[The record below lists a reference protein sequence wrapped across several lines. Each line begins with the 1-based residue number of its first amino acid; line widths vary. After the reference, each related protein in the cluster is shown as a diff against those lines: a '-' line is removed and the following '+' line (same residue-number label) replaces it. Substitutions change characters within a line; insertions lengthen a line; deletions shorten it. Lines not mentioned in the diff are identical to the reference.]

1 MDAID
6 LKILHLLQQ
15 NARITNVELAKAND
29 MAASTMLE
37 RVRRLEERGYIR
49 AYRAVLDRR
58 QLGLLVEAIVMISL
72 DRHEAGSIDQFE
84 DRIRA
89 IPEVTACWHVTGR
102 YDYAVHVAVR
112 DNEHLGEVV
121 KHDLGAIPGIE
132 KQETFLTLSQVK
144 EDRGLALP
152 IDPQPKKEG

>member
-6 LKILHLLQQ
+6 LKILQMLQE
-15 NARITNVELAKAND
+15 NARITNVELAKANQ

-37 RVRRLEERGYIR
+37 RVRRLEEKGYIR

-72 DRHEAGSIDQFE
+72 DRHEAGSIDSFE
-84 DRIRA
+84 NRIRS

-112 DNEHLGEVV
+112 NNEHLGEVV

-144 EDRGLALP
+144 EDRGFVLP
-152 IDPQPKKEG
+152 IDPQPTEEG